1 MSQGEFYVLLFGA
14 ISGLAVVV
22 APILKLNS
30 NITKLNSNMEYLNR
44 NVVESEKES
53 MI

>member
-22 APILKLNS
+22 AQIVKLHS
-30 NITKLNSNMEYLNR
+30 YITKLTSNLEYLNR
-44 NVVESEKES
+44 IVVES
-53 MI
+53 